1 MNDTVNRQILLVEK
15 PTGKLGPE
23 HFKKS
28 EAAIPEPKDGEVLV
42 RTRYISLDAANRAWM
57 HGATYRAAVEAN
69 TVMAGGGIAEVVSS
83 KAPGLAPGDIVFG
96 DTGWQDYAAVPARH
110 LSKMPKLE
118 PMTHL
123 LSVYGIAEVVSSK
136 APGLAPGDIV
146 FGDTG
151 WQDYA
156 AVPARHLSKM
166 PKLEPMTHL
175 LSVYGIAGLTAYFGL
190 LDVGK
195 PKEGETVVV
204 SAAAGSVGS
213 IVGQI
218 AKIKGC
224 HVVGIAGGKDK
235 CHWLTSE
242 LGFDAAVDYKD
253 DATYKALRAAAPK
266 GIDVYFDNVGGDI
279 LEACLALMNNRG
291 RIACC
296 GAISQYDGV
305 PSAHGPRGVPGL
317 IVVKRLI
324 MQGFIVMDYMDQR
337 NAALVDLQSWVG
349 SGKLKVQEDVIDGL
363 ENTPKALIGL
373 LAGENRG
380 KRMVKV

>member
-1 MNDTVNRQILLVEK
+1 MTDSVNRQILLVEK
-15 PTGKLGPE
+15 PTGKLAPE
-23 HFKKS
+23 HFKLS
-28 EAAIPEPKDGEVLV
+28 RGIVPEPKDGEALV

-69 TVMAGGGIAEVVSS
+69 TVMAGGAIAEVVSS
-83 KAPGLAPGDIVFG
+83 KAPGLKAGDIVFG
-96 DTGWQDYAAVPARH
+96 DTGWQDYAALPAKH
-110 LSKMPKLE
+110 LTRMPK
-118 PMTHL
+118 M
-123 LSVYGIAEVVSSK
+123 
-136 APGLAPGDIV
+136 
-146 FGDTG
+146 
-151 WQDYA
+151 
-156 AVPARHLSKM
+156 
-166 PKLEPMTHL
+166 EPMTHL

-190 LDVGK
+190 LHVGK
-195 PKEGETVVV
+195 PMQGETVVV

-218 AKIKGC
+218 ARIKGC
-224 HVVGIAGGKDK
+224 HVVGIAGGKEK
-235 CHWLTSE
+235 CDWLTRE

-253 DATYKALRAAAPK
+253 GGTYKALRAAAPG

-279 LEACLALMNNRG
+279 LEACLAQMNNRG

-324 MQGFIVMDYMDQR
+324 MQGFIVMDYMDER
-337 NAALVDLQSWVG
+337 DAALTELQSWVA

-363 ENTPKALIGL
+363 ENTPNALIGL
-373 LAGENRG
+373 LHGENRG
-380 KRMVKV
+380 KRMVRV

>member
-1 MNDTVNRQILLVEK
+1 MSDGINRQVLLVEK
-15 PTGKLGPE
+15 PAGKLGSE
-23 HFKKS
+23 HFKMR
-28 EAAIPEPKDGEVLV
+28 EGTIPEARDGEALLRV
-42 RTRYISLDAANRAWM
+42 RYISLDAANRAWM

-69 TVMAGGGIAEVVSS
+69 TVMAGGGIAEVISS
-83 KAPGLAPGDIVFG
+83 RAPELSPGDIVFG
-96 DTGWQDYAAVPARH
+96 DTGWQNYAAVPARH
-110 LSKMPKLE
+110 LTKMPKIE
-118 PMTHL
+118 PMT
-123 LSVYGIAEVVSSK
+123 Y
-136 APGLAPGDIV
+136 
-146 FGDTG
+146 
-151 WQDYA
+151 
-156 AVPARHLSKM
+156 
-166 PKLEPMTHL
+166 L

-190 LDVGK
+190 LDIGK
-195 PKEGETVVV
+195 PRVGETVVV

-224 HVVGIAGGKDK
+224 RVVGIAGGKDK
-235 CHWLTSE
+235 CHWLTYD

-253 DATYKALRAAAPK
+253 GAVFKALKAAAPN

-279 LEACLALMNNRG
+279 LEACLAQMNNRG

-305 PSAHGPRGVPGL
+305 PSATGPRGVPGL

-324 MQGFIVMDYMDQR
+324 MQGFIVTDYMDRR
-337 NAALVDLQSWVG
+337 NEALRDLQSWVA
-349 SGKLKVQEDVIDGL
+349 SGALKVREDVIDGL

-380 KRMVKV
+380 KRMIRV

>member
-1 MNDTVNRQILLVEK
+1 MSDHTLSDKINRQVLLVEK
-15 PTGKLGPE
+15 PAGKLGPE
-23 HFKKS
+23 HFKMS
-28 EAAIPEPKDGEVLV
+28 EAAIPEPKDGEALLRV
-42 RTRYISLDAANRAWM
+42 RYISLDAANRAWM

-69 TVMAGGGIAEVVSS
+69 TVMAGGGIGEVVSS
-83 KAPGLAPGDIVFG
+83 KAPEVKPGDIVFG
-96 DTGWQDYAAVPARH
+96 DTGWQTYAAVPAKH
-110 LSKMPKLE
+110 LTKMPK
-118 PMTHL
+118 
-123 LSVYGIAEVVSSK
+123 I
-136 APGLAPGDIV
+136 
-146 FGDTG
+146 
-151 WQDYA
+151 
-156 AVPARHLSKM
+156 
-166 PKLEPMTHL
+166 EPMTHL

-190 LDVGK
+190 LEIGK
-195 PKEGETVVV
+195 PKTGETVVV

-224 HVVGIAGGKDK
+224 RVVGIAGGSDK
-235 CHWLTSE
+235 CNWLTSE

-253 DATYKALRAAAPK
+253 GAVFKALRAAAPK

-279 LEACLALMNNRG
+279 LEACLAQMNNRG

-324 MQGFIVMDYMDQR
+324 MQGFIVMDFMDRSDQ
-337 NAALVDLQSWVG
+337 ALKELQSWVA
-349 SGKLKVQEDVIDGL
+349 SGKLKVQEDVIEGL

-380 KRMVKV
+380 KRMIKV

>member
-1 MNDTVNRQILLVEK
+1 MPDTINRQILLVEK
-15 PTGKLGPE
+15 PADKLGRE
-23 HFKKS
+23 HFKLV
-28 EAAIPEPKDGEVLV
+28 EGRIPEPKDGEALLRV
-42 RTRYISLDAANRAWM
+42 RYISLDAANRAWM
-57 HGATYRAAVEAN
+57 HGATYRSAVEAN

-83 KAPGLAPGDIVFG
+83 KAPGLKPGDLVFG
-96 DTGWQDYAAVPARH
+96 DTGWQDYAAVPAKH
-110 LSKMPKLE
+110 LNKMPR
-118 PMTHL
+118 M
-123 LSVYGIAEVVSSK
+123 
-136 APGLAPGDIV
+136 
-146 FGDTG
+146 
-151 WQDYA
+151 
-156 AVPARHLSKM
+156 
-166 PKLEPMTHL
+166 EPMTHL

-195 PKEGETVVV
+195 PKAGETVVV

-224 HVVGIAGGKDK
+224 RVVGIAGGKDK

-253 DATYKALRAAAPK
+253 GATFKALRAAAPQ

-279 LEACLALMNNRG
+279 LEACIAQMNLRG

-296 GAISQYDGV
+296 GAISQYDGI

-317 IVVKRLI
+317 IVVKRLT
-324 MQGFIVMDYMDQR
+324 MQGFIVMDYMDR
-337 NAALVDLQSWVG
+337 RDAALTELQSWVA

-363 ENTPKALIGL
+363 ENTPQALIGL

>member
-1 MNDTVNRQILLVEK
+1 MSASVNRQVLLVEK

-23 HFKKS
+23 HFKLS
-28 EAAIPEPKDGEVLV
+28 NAAIPEPKDGEALLRV
-42 RTRYISLDAANRAWM
+42 RYISLDAANRAWM
-57 HGATYRAAVEAN
+57 HGATYRSAVEAN

-83 KAPGLAPGDIVFG
+83 KAPGLAAGDLVFG
-96 DTGWQDYAAVPARH
+96 DTGWQDYAAVPAKH
-110 LSKMPKLE
+110 LTRMPAVE

-123 LSVYGIAEVVSSK
+123 LSI
-136 APGLAPGDIV
+136 
-146 FGDTG
+146 
-151 WQDYA
+151 
-156 AVPARHLSKM
+156 
-166 PKLEPMTHL
+166 
-175 LSVYGIAGLTAYFGL
+175 YGIAGLTAYFGL
-190 LDVGK
+190 LEIGK
-195 PKEGETVVV
+195 PKSGETVVV

-224 HVVGIAGGKDK
+224 HVVGIAGGKEK

-253 DATYKALRAAAPK
+253 GAVFKALRAAAPD

-279 LEACLALMNNRG
+279 LEACLPLMNNYG
-291 RIACC
+291 RISCC

-317 IVVKRLI
+317 IVVKRLV
-324 MQGFIVMDYMDQR
+324 MQGFIVMDFMAQR
-337 NAALVDLQSWVG
+337 DKALADLQAWTS

-380 KRMVKV
+380 KRMIKV

>member
-1 MNDTVNRQILLVEK
+1 MTDAVNRQILLVEK
-15 PTGKLGPE
+15 PAGKLGPE
-23 HFKKS
+23 HFKLSKGG
-28 EAAIPEPKDGEVLV
+28 IPEPKDGEALLRV
-42 RTRYISLDAANRAWM
+42 RYISLDAANRAWM
-57 HGATYRAAVEAN
+57 HGATYRAAVEPN

-83 KAPGLAPGDIVFG
+83 KAPGLAAGDIVFG
-96 DTGWQDYAAVPARH
+96 DTGWQEFAAVPAKH
-110 LSKMPKLE
+110 LSKLPR
-118 PMTHL
+118 
-123 LSVYGIAEVVSSK
+123 V
-136 APGLAPGDIV
+136 
-146 FGDTG
+146 
-151 WQDYA
+151 
-156 AVPARHLSKM
+156 
-166 PKLEPMTHL
+166 EPMTHL

-190 LDVGK
+190 LHVGK

-213 IVGQI
+213 IVGEI
-218 AKIKGC
+218 SKIKGC
-224 HVVGIAGGKDK
+224 RVIGIAGGADK

-253 DATYKALRAAAPK
+253 GATFKALRAAAPK

-279 LEACLALMNNRG
+279 LEACLAQMNNRG

-296 GAISQYDGV
+296 GAISQYDAV

-324 MQGFIVMDYMDQR
+324 MHGFIVTDFMSERD
-337 NAALVDLQSWVG
+337 AALADLQSWVA

-373 LAGENRG
+373 LAG
-380 KRMVKV
+380 

>member
-1 MNDTVNRQILLVEK
+1 MNDSVNRQILLVEK
-15 PTGKLGPE
+15 PTGKLAPE
-23 HFKKS
+23 HFKLS
-28 EAAIPEPKDGEVLV
+28 RGIVPEPKDGEALV

-69 TVMAGGGIAEVVSS
+69 TVMAGGAIAEVVSS
-83 KAPGLAPGDIVFG
+83 KAPGLKAGDIVFG
-96 DTGWQDYAAVPARH
+96 DTGWQDYAALPAKH
-110 LSKMPKLE
+110 LTRMPK
-118 PMTHL
+118 M
-123 LSVYGIAEVVSSK
+123 
-136 APGLAPGDIV
+136 
-146 FGDTG
+146 
-151 WQDYA
+151 
-156 AVPARHLSKM
+156 
-166 PKLEPMTHL
+166 EPMTHL

-190 LDVGK
+190 LHVGK
-195 PKEGETVVV
+195 PKQGETVVV

-218 AKIKGC
+218 ARIKGC
-224 HVVGIAGGKDK
+224 HVVGIAGGKEK
-235 CHWLTSE
+235 CDWLTRE

-253 DATYKALRAAAPK
+253 GGTYKALRAAAPG

-279 LEACLALMNNRG
+279 LEACLAQMNNRG

-324 MQGFIVMDYMDQR
+324 MQGFIVMDYMDER
-337 NAALVDLQSWVG
+337 DAALTELQSWVA

-363 ENTPKALIGL
+363 ENTPNALIGL
-373 LAGENRG
+373 LHGENRG
-380 KRMVKV
+380 KRMVRV